1 MSIVHRGVE
10 QLVARQAHN
19 LEVIRSSR
27 VSATKKQTNVWCC
40 KGFVPYGTLFL
51 LINPEPTG
59 TKVGRN
65 KLGIFV
71 HSAAFFSK
79 SKRVRLF

>member
-27 VSATKKQTNVWCC
+27 VSATQTTSKCRTRQGLIPYRVL
-40 KGFVPYGTLFL
+40 FVFSPF
-51 LINPEPTG
+51 
-59 TKVGRN
+59 
-65 KLGIFV
+65 KLV
-71 HSAAFFSK
+71 ERK
-79 SKRVRLF
+79 WDEK

>member
-40 KGFVPYGTLFL
+40 KGFIPYGTLFL
-51 LINPEPTG
+51 LIKPEPTG

-65 KLGIFV
+65 KLGIFFV
-71 HSAAFFSK
+71 CPAYFSK
-79 SKRVRLF
+79 SKRVSMF

>member
-51 LINPEPTG
+51 LIKPEPTG

-65 KLGIFV
+65 ELGIFV
-71 HSAAFFSK
+71 HPAAFFQNLK
-79 SKRVRLF
+79 E

>member
-27 VSATKKQTNVWCC
+27 VSATKTKCRVDAVIKEIKHLFYFFYFWICVNSDKIQTV
-40 KGFVPYGTLFL
+40 
-51 LINPEPTG
+51 LI
-59 TKVGRN
+59 
-65 KLGIFV
+65 
-71 HSAAFFSK
+71 
-79 SKRVRLF
+79 